1 MIQIVPVILCGG
13 SGTRLW
19 PLSRSGFPKQFL
31 ALAGTESLFQ
41 QTLMRAAKIANV
53 NIQSQQAVIVT
64 NEEHRFLAVE
74 QLREVNQEATFIL
87 EPAGRNTAPA
97 LTMAALFVKENFP
110 ENTIMVMMPSD
121 QTIQDEQ
128 AWLNAMR
135 ASIKQAS
142 HGGIVTL
149 GVTPT
154 HPEIGY
160 GYIQKQG
167 IDNANQAFEVVQFTE
182 KPNQETAQKYIDSGD
197 YLWNSGVFVLQA
209 ITWLDAVKESSPII
223 YEKTKISWENKKS
236 DTAGYANFIRPD
248 KESFLQIPSDS
259 IDYAV
264 IEKSPGKRIIH
275 VVPLDAGWSDLGAWD
290 AVWSVG
296 HKDHNQNVSSGDVLL
311 ENTSNS
317 YIHSSGR
324 LVGVVGLKDIVIIE
338 TADAVLVADKNNSQ
352 SVKKIVEQLATLKR
366 EEKNLHRKVHRPW
379 GWYDSVDEGENFKV
393 KRIQVNPLASLS
405 LQMHHH
411 RAEHW
416 IVVKGTAEITNGEH
430 IITLTENQSTYI
442 PLGQK
447 HRLTN
452 PGTIPLEIIEVQS
465 GSYLGEDDIVRFED
479 TFGRISTK

>member
-53 NIQSQQAVIVT
+53 KIQSQQAVVVT

-121 QTIQDEQ
+121 QTIQDEG
-128 AWLNAMR
+128 AWLKSMR
-135 ASIKQAS
+135 ASIEQANL
-142 HGGIVTL
+142 GGIVTL
-149 GVTPT
+149 GVTPN
-154 HPEIGY
+154 HPETGY

-167 IDNANQAFEVVQFTE
+167 KENSNQAFEVVKFTE
-182 KPNQETAQKYIDSGD
+182 KPNQETAQKYINSGD
-197 YLWNSGVFVLQA
+197 YLWNSGIFILQA
-209 ITWLDAVKESSPII
+209 NTWIDAVKEFSPII
-223 YEKTKISWENKKS
+223 YDTTSISWDKKTS
-236 DTAGYANFIRPD
+236 DTGGYANFIRPN
-248 KESFLQIPSDS
+248 KESFQNIPSDS

-264 IEKSPGKRIIH
+264 IEKSPGNRTID

-296 HKDHNQNVSSGDVLL
+296 QKDNNQNVSSGDVLL

-324 LVGVVGLKDIVIIE
+324 LVGAIGLNHMIVIE
-338 TADAVLVADKNNSQ
+338 TADAVLVANKNDSQ
-352 SVKKIVEQLATLKR
+352 AVKKIVEQLGKLKR
-366 EEKNLHRKVHRPW
+366 EEKNLHRKVNRPW
-379 GWYDSVDEGENFKV
+379 GWYDSIDEGERFKV
-393 KRIQVNPLASLS
+393 KRIQVNPKASLS

>member
-1 MIQIVPVILCGG
+1 MINIVPVILCGG

-41 QTLMRAAKIANV
+41 QTIIRAAKIADV

-74 QLREVNQEATFIL
+74 QLRELNQEATFIL
-87 EPAGRNTAPA
+87 EPVGKNTAPA
-97 LTMAALFVKENFP
+97 VTMAALFVKENFP

-121 QTIQDEQ
+121 QTIQDEH

-135 ASIKQAS
+135 ASIEQAS
-142 HGGIVTL
+142 LGGIVTL

-154 HPEIGY
+154 HPETGY

-182 KPNQETAQKYIDSGD
+182 KPSQETAQKYIDSSD
-197 YLWNSGVFVLQA
+197 YLWNSGIFVLQA
-209 ITWLDAVKESSPII
+209 NTWLDAVKESSPII
-223 YEKTKISWENKKS
+223 YDKTSISWEKKKS
-236 DTAGYANFIRPD
+236 DAAGYANFIRPE

-264 IEKSPGKRIIH
+264 IEKSPGKRTIH

-296 HKDHNQNVSSGDVLL
+296 QKDQNNNVIKGDVLF
-311 ENTSNS
+311 ENTKNS
-317 YIHSSGR
+317 YVNSSGR
-324 LVGVVGLKDIVIIE
+324 LIAVVGVDNVVVIE
-338 TADAVLVADKNNSQ
+338 TSDAVLVADKSQ
-352 SVKKIVEQLATLKR
+352 SQSIKKIVEQLEEQKR
-366 EEKNLHRKVHRPW
+366 KEKDLHRKVHRPW
-379 GWYDSVDEGENFKV
+379 GWYDSLDEGQCFKV
-393 KRIQVNPLASLS
+393 KRIMVNPGSSLS

-416 IVVKGTAEITNGEH
+416 IVVKGTAAVMNGDQ

-442 PLGQK
+442 PQGQK

-452 PGTIPLEIIEVQS
+452 IGSEPMEIIEVQT

-479 TFGRISTK
+479 VFGRI

>member
-31 ALAGTESLFQ
+31 ALAGKESLFQ
-41 QTLMRAAKIANV
+41 QTLMRAAKIASAT
-53 NIQSQQAVIVT
+53 IQSQQAIIVT

-74 QLREVNQEATFIL
+74 QLREIQQEATFIL
-87 EPAGRNTAPA
+87 EPVGKNTAPA
-97 LTMAALFVKENFP
+97 LTMAALFAKETFP

-121 QTIQDEQ
+121 QTIQDEE
-128 AWLNAMR
+128 AWIKAMR
-135 ASIKQAS
+135 ASIEQAS
-142 HGGIVTL
+142 LGGIVTL

-154 HPEIGY
+154 HPETGY

-167 IDNANQAFEVVQFTE
+167 TANANHAFAVAKFTE
-182 KPNQETAQKYIDSGD
+182 KPNQETAQEYINSGE
-197 YLWNSGVFVLQA
+197 YLWNSGIFILKA
-209 ITWLDAVKESSPII
+209 STWLSAIKDSSPTID
-223 YEKTKISWENKKS
+223 EPTRISWDKKTS
-236 DTAGYANFIRPD
+236 DAGGYANFIRPD
-248 KESFLQIPSDS
+248 KESFQKIPSDS

-264 IEKSPGKRIIH
+264 IEKSPGKRTID

-296 HKDHNQNVSSGDVLL
+296 QKDQNQNVSSGDVLL

-324 LVGVVGLKDIVIIE
+324 LVGAIGLNHMIVIE
-338 TADAVLVADKNNSQ
+338 TADAVLVANKNDSQ
-352 SVKKIVEQLATLKR
+352 AVKKMVEQLDKLKR
-366 EEKNLHRKVHRPW
+366 EEKNLHRKVNRPW
-379 GWYDSVDEGENFKV
+379 GWYDSIDEGERFKV
-393 KRIQVNPLASLS
+393 KRIQVNPKASLS

-416 IVVKGTAEITNGEH
+416 IVVKGTAEITNGEQ

-447 HRLTN
+447 HRLKN